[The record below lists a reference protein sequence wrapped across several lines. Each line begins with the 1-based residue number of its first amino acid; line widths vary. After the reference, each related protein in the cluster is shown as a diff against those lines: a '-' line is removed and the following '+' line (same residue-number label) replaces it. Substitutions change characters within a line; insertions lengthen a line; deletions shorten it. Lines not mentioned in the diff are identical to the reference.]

1 MIKSESKHK
10 KEIRHYPEIL
20 RRYEEEPS
28 RTSRNEKILS
38 LHIKNNWMDW
48 TADYTQLRRVG
59 VIEGRAEESIQR
71 TAQRD
76 EGIQAKKNVNGHG
89 E

>member
-38 LHIKNNWMDW
+38 LHIKNNWMD
-48 TADYTQLRRVG
+48 
-59 VIEGRAEESIQR
+59 
-71 TAQRD
+71 
-76 EGIQAKKNVNGHG
+76 
-89 E
+89 